1 MKTDFIHQARSAPCF
16 RAVVLTVG
24 IAISAITSSAHAQ
37 WATIDVA
44 NLMQNVAQYMQM
56 VEQVAQL
63 KSQLEQL
70 KNQYQAVTGNYGL
83 GSLMQND
90 TFAAENVVPGS
101 WQEVVRLQQA
111 GKFKS
116 KVDYYEKLMRTVDP
130 ALFDKDASRST
141 SAYKLSYDNTRAAF
155 AVTDATYDS
164 VETHR
169 KNIEQLIQRID
180 STQNIKEATDLNN
193 RLVSENAMLQISVA
207 RLAAVQSNLSA
218 SAQNDR
224 VQAQATNAE
233 MLRYDSKYEYRTRQP

>member
-1 MKTDFIHQARSAPCF
+1 MKTLKF
-16 RAVVLTVG
+16 RLFWLVACLSIFGAGNTY
-24 IAISAITSSAHAQ
+24 AQ
-37 WATIDVA
+37 WAVIDGA
-44 NLMQNVAQYMQM
+44 NLQQSIAQYAQM

-63 KSQLEQL
+63 KAQLEQL
-70 KNQYQAVTGNYGL
+70 KNQYQAVTGSYGL
-83 GSLMQND
+83 GGLMQGE
-90 TFAAENVVPGS
+90 TLSAANIVPGS
-101 WQEVVRLQQA
+101 WQDVVSLQQA

-180 STQNIKEATDLNN
+180 GTQNIKEATDLNN

-207 RLAAVQSNLSA
+207 RLAAVQNNLNA
-218 SAQNDR
+218 SAANDR

-233 MLRYDSKYEYRTRQP
+233 MLRYDANYQYRTRRP